1 MTENLFTT
9 QDIPPGSQ
17 VLIFTATADA
27 EVIKAADIQA
37 QNENK
42 E

>member
-1 MTENLFTT
+1 MDI

-17 VLIFTATADA
+17 VLVFTATAEA
-27 EVIKAADIQA
+27 EVIKAADINK
-37 QNENK
+37 NEK

>member
-1 MTENLFTT
+1 MSVDIPVPP

-17 VLIFTATADA
+17 VLIFTATAEA

-37 QNENK
+37 NENK

>member
-1 MTENLFTT
+1 MDDEAPISLQN
-9 QDIPPGSQ
+9 IPPGSQ
-17 VLIFTATADA
+17 VLIFTATAEA

-37 QNENK
+37 RENK